1 MSPPPP
7 RLRKVVAPLAVLRAG
22 GQALEFFGF
31 IVLAR
36 RLGTEDFGALSV
48 AFLVCRY
55 GGLIA
60 DWGASLKGTRDV
72 AAGHG
77 HDDIHALVRR
87 REIVSAGLAL
97 AYVAAVV
104 ALGFPGLVPL
114 IACIA
119 GRGLNRDWLALGRE
133 QGARAGVT
141 SVTQGALIAVGVLF
155 VGSLFGAALVIG
167 VAYAAGALL
176 SVLLNRLEHRRSD
189 NWSSVEGWLL
199 LANLSDQVFQTA
211 DTLVLA
217 MLIGAS
223 TAGIYSAV
231 YRAPNA
237 WMTVVGLIIT
247 GFLPGVT
254 RRLRSDPRQL
264 EIMRRQALKI
274 GGACALFVLVSIPLA
289 YMLVPV
295 VLGDA
300 YEPGR
305 GPMCILLAAAAVMT
319 CTAGLAPIYFAL
331 RPDRLIALWLTLA
344 AAVNVGA
351 NFVVIPRFGMNGA
364 ASVTLA
370 TQLLLSWF
378 LFTQTLPSRVASA
391 ATRDAE
397 RDTCS
402 LIHLDPARSGG

>member
-1 MSPPPP
+1 
-7 RLRKVVAPLAVLRAG
+7 VLRAG

-237 WMTVVGLIIT
+237 WMTVVGLVIT

-378 LFTQTLPSRVASA
+378 LFTQTLPSRAASA
-391 ATRDAE
+391 ATPDAE
-397 RDTCS
+397 RDPCS
-402 LIHLDPARSGG
+402 LIHFDPARSGG

>member
-1 MSPPPP
+1 M
-7 RLRKVVAPLAVLRAG
+7 LRAG

-87 REIVSAGLAL
+87 REFVSAGLAL
-97 AYVAAVV
+97 AYVVV
-104 ALGFPGLVPL
+104 VVTLGFPGLVPL

-133 QGARAGVT
+133 QGVRAGVT
-141 SVTQGALIAVGVLF
+141 SLAQGALIAVGVLF
-155 VGSLFGAALVIG
+155 VGSLFGASLVIG
-167 VAYAAGALL
+167 VAYAASALL
-176 SVLLNRLEHRRSD
+176 SVLLNRLEHRRSG
-189 NWSSVEGWLL
+189 NWPSVEGWLL

-237 WMTVVGLIIT
+237 WMTVVGLVIT

-254 RRLRSDPRQL
+254 RRLRGDPRQL
-264 EIMRRQALKI
+264 EIMRRRALKI
-274 GGACALFVLVSIPLA
+274 GGACASWSWSPFRSPTCWSPSCSAMRTRLV
-289 YMLVPV
+289 V
-295 VLGDA
+295 VRCA
-300 YEPGR
+300 SCSWP
-305 GPMCILLAAAAVMT
+305 AAVMT
-319 CTAGLAPIYFAL
+319 CTAGLAPIYYAL
-331 RPDRLIALWLTLA
+331 RPDRLIAVWLTLA

-351 NFVVIPRFGMNGA
+351 NLVVIPTFGMNGA
-364 ASVTLA
+364 ATVTLG
-370 TQLLLSWF
+370 TQLLLSCF
-378 LFTQTLPSRVASA
+378 LFTQTHPSRRPGPPRRPQCTTSA
-391 ATRDAE
+391 R
-397 RDTCS
+397 
-402 LIHLDPARSGG
+402 